1 MTKKSGTKKRRQIE
15 VKSPTEIIAKN
26 REIDNNIEIILTYQ
40 LVQKLVDI
48 RNNKY
53 TVNQAEAVDLFEIVF
68 VIRKLSEYIKTTKL
82 KTQAEAIEILDEYI
96 EESNILFERLNDE
109 TKNYNKDQGI
119 IELVFPEKLI
129 NDLYNFYTANI
140 NSLLALLTKR
150 QVSVIYTNTIT
161 EIKNSIRY
169 AINCKN
175 KTKTA

>member
-1 MTKKSGTKKRRQIE
+1 MTKKRTTRKVTVQ
-15 VKSPTEIIAKN
+15 SPTEIIARN
-26 REIDNNIEIILTYQ
+26 REIDNNIEVILTYQ
-40 LVQKLVDI
+40 LIQKLVDI
-48 RNNKY
+48 RNDGYK
-53 TVNQAEAVDLFEIVF
+53 VKQAEATDLFEIIF

-96 EESNILFERLNDE
+96 EESNALFERLNE
-109 TKNYNKDQGI
+109 QTKNYNKDQGI

-140 NSLLALLTKR
+140 NSLLALLSKR
-150 QVSVIYTNTIT
+150 QVSVIYTNTII

-175 KTKTA
+175 KTKAA